1 MLKCAYSFIDHMIEK
16 GDIDYSYIGLAYSVG
31 LSDELRTEMEAYA
44 HELGFKEIAW
54 TKVGGVISS
63 HCGPT
68 AFGAVLIQKPKA

>member
-1 MLKCAYSFIDHMIEK
+1 MIEK

-44 HELGFKEIAW
+44 RELGFKEIAW

-63 HCGPT
+63 HCGLQPLRPHCFRCR
-68 AFGAVLIQKPKA
+68 AHPKAQGVKRAR